1 MENENNTTATTTPVD
16 AVANTAD
23 NTNTATANA
32 VEAPATSETKVN
44 ETATATNSSAAT
56 ESKPKADSGLPKGVR
71 KELWELRETVR
82 TLKQQIAQTNQTVQQ
97 PITNAPAPEVAEV
110 NLLDDP
116 DKWAKTHEQKV
127 VAKAKQEI
135 LAEFEQAKEAERIK
149 KENEDG
155 INYLLSKREVAD
167 DPDAK
172 AEIAEILQ
180 RPDMAYVAA
189 KYPAKAAKLAYDEFI
204 ASKGVSVTRQNI
216 VTANVAATSTPTS
229 TAKPMTKKTWSRA
242 EVEKV
247 LSDFNN
253 PKYAELEAEIRQAH
267 REGRIK

>member
-1 MENENNTTATTTPVD
+1 MENVNNDSAVATPATDTTT
-16 AVANTAD
+16 TAD
-23 NTNTATANA
+23 NTNTTTANV
-32 VEAPATSETKVN
+32 VEATATSEPKAN
-44 ETATATNSSAAT
+44 ETATTTTSSSAS
-56 ESKPKADSGLPKGVR
+56 ESKPKVDSGLPKGVR

-82 TLKQQIAQTNQTVQQ
+82 NLKQQIAQPNQFAQTPNTTAV
-97 PITNAPAPEVAEV
+97 EKVEKV
-110 NLLDDP
+110 GLLDDT
-116 DKWAKTHEQKV
+116 DKWEQNHTREVVNIAKKEF
-127 VAKAKQEI
+127 
-135 LAEFEQAKEAERIK
+135 LAELEQAKEAERIK

-155 INYLLSKREVAD
+155 INYLLSKKEVAD

-180 RPDMAYVAA
+180 RADYAYIAQ

-204 ASKGVSVTRQNI
+204 SSKGVSVERQNI
-216 VTANVAATSTPTS
+216 VSANIAATSTPSS

-253 PKYAELEAEIRQAH
+253 PNYANIEAEIRQAH
-267 REGRIK
+267 KEGRIK

>member
-1 MENENNTTATTTPVD
+1 MENINND
-16 AVANTAD
+16 SAVATPATDTTNTAD
-23 NTNTATANA
+23 NTNTAITNATEATATTEN
-32 VEAPATSETKVN
+32 KVN
-44 ETATATNSSAAT
+44 ETATSTTGSAAT
-56 ESKPKADSGLPKGVR
+56 ESKPKVDSGLPKGVR

-82 TLKQQIAQTNQTVQQ
+82 NLKQQIAQTNVAPQ
-97 PITNAPAPEVAEV
+97 ITNTPAPATEVAEI

-149 KENEDG
+149 KENEEG
-155 INYLLSKREVAD
+155 LNFLLSKKEVAD

-180 RPDMAYVAA
+180 RDDYKYISQ

-204 ASKGVSVTRQNI
+204 SSKGVSVERQNI
-216 VTANVAATSTPTS
+216 VASNIAATSTPSS
-229 TAKPMTKKTWSRA
+229 TAKPMTKKVWSRA

-247 LSDFNN
+247 LSNFDN
-253 PKYAELEAEIRQAH
+253 PNYAAIEADIRQAAK
-267 REGRIK
+267 EGRIK